1 MVDLFLGGVLFLE
14 VILILENRMAYVKF
28 ISDDQFKSI
37 VLDILNKGFEAKR
50 KKDKGFNRNVI
61 DPFAIIFEMASF
73 GLNEADWVLS
83 EKKRQAQKSLSNH
96 IGMVHQNILGAV
108 KGWENLKVGKII
120 DIVNPS
126 KKIIAEIKN
135 KHNTIKGSNKS
146 DLYYD
151 LEKLVM
157 PKSSEYKDY
166 MAYYV
171 EIIPKK
177 ADPLDVPFT
186 PSNKNTG
193 TQCAP
198 NQKIRQIDGA
208 SFYKMVT
215 GEDDALEQ
223 VFLALPQV
231 ISDCLESQTLIKSD
245 VAKHFFKSAFIP
257 KPAKAPKPPRTSR
270 RKTPIASQ

>member
-1 MVDLFLGGVLFLE
+1 MP
-14 VILILENRMAYVKF
+14 YVSF
-28 ISDDQFKSI
+28 ISDDQFRSI
-37 VLDILNKGFEAKR
+37 VLDILNKGLEAKR

-61 DPFAIIFEMASF
+61 DPFAILFEMASF
-73 GLNEADWVLS
+73 GLNEDEWVLS

-96 IGMVHQNILGAV
+96 IGMVHQNILGEV
-108 KGWENLKVGKII
+108 QGWENLKVGKII
-120 DIVNPS
+120 DIVSPT

-157 PKSSEYKDY
+157 PKSSAYKDY
-166 MAYYV
+166 TAYYV

-177 ADPLDVPFT
+177 ADPVDIPFT

-193 TQCAP
+193 TQCSP
-198 NQKIRQIDGA
+198 NEKIRQIDGA

-215 GEDDALEQ
+215 GIDNALEQ

-231 ISDCLESQTLIKSD
+231 ISDCLKNDSAIKSD
-245 VAKHFFKSAFIP
+245 VAKHFFKSAFV
-257 KPAKAPKPPRTSR
+257 PKPPKLPKTSR
-270 RKTPIASQ
+270 RKTPKASQ